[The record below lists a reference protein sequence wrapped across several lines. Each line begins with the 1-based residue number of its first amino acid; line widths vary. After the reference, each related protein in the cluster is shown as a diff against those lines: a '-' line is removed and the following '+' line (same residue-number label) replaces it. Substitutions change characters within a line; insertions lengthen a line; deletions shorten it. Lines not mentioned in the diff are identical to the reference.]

1 MLPRRSFFVCALL
14 LAACPGSADD
24 GPDFADGT
32 EGPNSVSGSTSSS
45 ATGPGTT
52 TTPASTTGT
61 PGSSSDDGSGDGP
74 ALDVDPPDS
83 TTGGEGECEAEEPVI
98 AGTPC
103 EDVGILLES
112 PFDQHYGCRDFGQV
126 PGVPSEAGGVTFS
139 LDDPDVLL
147 IGGRANHPQGRL
159 YAIRVTRGAE
169 CHVNGFAEDTATEVA
184 TARYNDGGLAYG
196 PDGVL
201 FAAQWP
207 ENVLAQYFMGSA
219 APDIATNLGG
229 FGVGPSSIAGLAFVP
244 PEFAGEG
251 ALKIVTWEDGDWFT
265 LDIEAE
271 PTGGFNI
278 LSADAGPTLGGGPEG
293 IVYVS
298 ADSPGIDVDSILVAE
313 YSNGSVALYEAGD
326 QGDPVVDTRVDFIT
340 GLEGALGAHIDYT
353 AGDFLF
359 STFGGGD
366 RLIAVRG
373 FPPNL
378 EPEG

>member
-1 MLPRRSFFVCALL
+1 MLPRRSFVGFALM
-14 LAACPGSADD
+14 LAGCPGDPD
-24 GPDFADGT
+24 GGPDFADGT
-32 EGPNSVSGSTSSS
+32 EGSGSATASTSTS
-45 ATGPGTT
+45 TT
-52 TTPASTTGT
+52 SPSTTSTPTSTTGM
-61 PGSSSDDGSGDGP
+61 PGSSSDDDTGGGP
-74 ALDVDPPDS
+74 ALDVDPPDN
-83 TTGGEGECEAEEPVI
+83 TTGGDGACEAQEPVI
-98 AGTPC
+98 EGAPC
-103 EDVGILLES
+103 EDVGILLEA
-112 PFDQHYGCRDFGQV
+112 PFDQEYGCRDFGQV
-126 PGVPSEAGGVTFS
+126 PGVQSEAGGVTFS

-159 YAIRVTRGAE
+159 YAIRVTRGSE
-169 CHVNGFAEDTATEVA
+169 CHVNGFAEDSANEVA

-207 ENVLAQYFMGSA
+207 ENVLSQYFMGST
-219 APDIATNLGG
+219 APDIETSLTG

-265 LDIEAE
+265 LDFEAE

-278 LSADAGPTLGGGPEG
+278 LSADPGPTLPGGPEG

-313 YSNGSVALYEAGD
+313 YSNGSVALYEADD
-326 QGDPVVDTRVDFIT
+326 QGDPDVDTRVDFIT

-378 EPEG
+378 KPEG